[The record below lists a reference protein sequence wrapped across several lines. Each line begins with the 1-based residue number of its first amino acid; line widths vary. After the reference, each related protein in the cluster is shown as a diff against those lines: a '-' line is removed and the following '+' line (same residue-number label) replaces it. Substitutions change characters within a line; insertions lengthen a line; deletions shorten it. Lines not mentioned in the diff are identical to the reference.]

1 MVKNLLHSVS
11 FYTYIKFF
19 LGKHINIKAPKNS
32 GTQYYNYKKVF
43 SIVLLATCNVDCIF
57 TYVNIGGYGSESD
70 GGIFRNST
78 LGVLLE
84 KKQIPLPDP
93 KPVNGTML
101 PYYLV
106 GDAEFSLRPYMMT
119 PYSGRDLDAV
129 KSHHNQELLKG
140 RYCIENAFGILSS
153 RWRVFLNAIHV
164 NPENA
169 DQIIMSAI
177 LLHNF
182 VMMGNRQQYANNA
195 FLMGE

>member
-1 MVKNLLHSVS
+1 
-11 FYTYIKFF
+11 
-19 LGKHINIKAPKNS
+19 
-32 GTQYYNYKKVF
+32 
-43 SIVLLATCNVDCIF
+43 
-57 TYVNIGGYGSESD
+57 
-70 GGIFRNST
+70 
-78 LGVLLE
+78 
-84 KKQIPLPDP
+84 
-93 KPVNGTML
+93 ML

-140 RYCIENAFGILSS
+140 RCCIENAFDILSS

-182 VMMGNRQQYANNA
+182 VMMGNRQQYASNA
-195 FLMGE
+195 FLMGEWRNVVESNRQQLQPLPPRMRIGARNAATEAINIRNEIKNVLSNE